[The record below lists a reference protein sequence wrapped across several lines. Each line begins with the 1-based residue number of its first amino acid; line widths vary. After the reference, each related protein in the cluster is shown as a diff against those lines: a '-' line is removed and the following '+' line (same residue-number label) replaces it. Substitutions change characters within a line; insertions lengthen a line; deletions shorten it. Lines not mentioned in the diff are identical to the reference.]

1 MKKPNQSALKGKS
14 SSKFT
19 GSKKDM
25 KSGAKKVK
33 LNEEIPND
41 EWKIWSPAKKYCFWM
56 LEIYKEYI
64 SK

>member
-1 MKKPNQSALKGKS
+1 LKKTNPSALKAKS

-33 LNEEIPND
+33 LNEEIPNN
-41 EWKIWSPAKKYCFWM
+41 E
-56 LEIYKEYI
+56 
-64 SK
+64 